1 MNENGHDRRGALR
14 FLAARLKKQLP
25 LLALLSLMMAVVSV
39 LSVSMSLFMA
49 KAIDAAIAGDTKRMF
64 VKLGVMAGVTL
75 LGLSLRFVAKLLQA
89 RMGFRMEMSLR
100 RSLMARILDRD
111 YSLVTAYH
119 SGDLL
124 NRLTNDTS
132 VVASVASTMLPR
144 ICELV
149 ARLGF
154 AFGILAYFDWIF
166 AAISVCAAVLIAVF
180 TLVLRPMLKRTHKRV
195 QETEGRTR
203 AFMQETIENQLVVR
217 VFGVG
222 GRMME
227 KVGDLQESNFRAS
240 MKRKVIGV
248 LSGEGMSFIFTLG
261 VIAAL
266 CWGTLSIA
274 GVFGPDKVISYGTLA
289 AVLQLVSQVQSP
301 FAALAGVIPQFFSM
315 TASCERLM
323 EIEGLDPEI
332 SEAEAGKAP
341 KSFMGAKLEGLS
353 FSYKKEDGGVEVFN
367 GASAAIER
375 GDFVAITGI
384 SGIGKSTLMKLLLGV
399 YRPDE
404 GRITISTESGEQPAS
419 ALTRGLFAYVPQ
431 GNLLLSGTVR
441 ENIAFFNTKSSDEE
455 IMRAARIA
463 CADEFINALPQGLD
477 TKLGEHGM
485 GISEGQA
492 QRLAVARAVILGAP
506 VLLLDEATS
515 ALDTETEA
523 RMLKNLRESGIMTL
537 VIITHKAAALFVC
550 NKELRF
556 ENGKINTVDL

>member
-1 MNENGHDRRGALR
+1 MNGKEHDRKGALR

-25 LLALLSLMMAVVSV
+25 LLLLLSLMMAAVSV

-49 KAIDAAIAGDTKRMF
+49 KAIDAAIAGETKRMF

-75 LGLSLRFVAKLLQA
+75 LGLSLRFAAKLLQA
-89 RMGFRMEMSLR
+89 RMNFRMEMSLR
-100 RSLMARILDRD
+100 RSLMGSILDRD
-111 YSLVTAYH
+111 YALVTAYH

-132 VVASVASTMLPR
+132 VVASAASSMLPR
-144 ICELV
+144 ICELF

-166 AAISVCAAVLIAVF
+166 AAISVGAAVLIAIL
-180 TLVLRPMLKRTHKRV
+180 TLVLRPLLKRTHKRV
-195 QETEGRTR
+195 QETEGETR

-217 VFGVG
+217 VFGVR

-227 KVGDLQESNFRAS
+227 RVGELQENNFRAS
-240 MKRKVIGV
+240 MKRKVISV

-301 FAALAGVIPQFFSM
+301 FAGLAGIIPQFFSM

-323 EIEGLDPEI
+323 EIEGLDPEQKDTG
-332 SEAEAGKAP
+332 SGKAP
-341 KSFMGAKLEGLS
+341 KRFDSANIDGLS
-353 FSYKKEDGGVEVFN
+353 FAYKKEEGAVEVFS
-367 GASAAIER
+367 GASAIIKR

-384 SGIGKSTLMKLLLGV
+384 SGIGKSTLMKLILGV

-404 GRITISTESGEQPAS
+404 GRIAIETENGLCEAS
-419 ALTRGLFAYVPQ
+419 AKTRELFAYVPQ

-441 ENIAFFNTKSSDEE
+441 ENIAFFNTKAGTT
-455 IMRAARIA
+455 R
-463 CADEFINALPQGLD
+463 
-477 TKLGEHGM
+477 
-485 GISEGQA
+485 
-492 QRLAVARAVILGAP
+492 
-506 VLLLDEATS
+506 
-515 ALDTETEA
+515 
-523 RMLKNLRESGIMTL
+523 
-537 VIITHKAAALFVC
+537 
-550 NKELRF
+550 
-556 ENGKINTVDL
+556 